1 MNTSDTL
8 TLQVLNSQ
16 YLASGKYGSALFT
29 TSGGSIGSSDKN
41 EWSVQDQAGS
51 VESIHAQIDVIDSY
65 YCIKAHAP
73 NLLLNNI
80 DLFIKGKPVRL
91 QHGDLINLCDLT
103 VRVQLNKNGIMKAD
117 PLAMRPEEIISNHQ
131 DPLNEILSKEIA
143 TSSEFYSQEFNH
155 DPEIISP
162 IPLDPMKVLD
172 SEHMAITAQQTPMS
186 TTTFQS
192 PSNSVL
198 EQSVTLNPQE
208 GYFFNDEDRLMN
220 VAINPLYQGLKSTLP
235 LENSQE
241 AYELLEE
248 IGHSLKTVIEGLK
261 DLHSNNQYLADKHLR
276 PTEDNPLRLNQSY
289 QETINLLYSTEKCP
303 VHLSAPSAIAES
315 IAHIKLHHEANQLAT
330 SEALSALLDAFAPQ
344 ALMSRFARYRRQSDK
359 SQIDSTWAW
368 NMYSSYYNELLSKRQ
383 KGFDKLFWEVYS
395 HAYDRNMRQ
404 LQNNQDK
411 KDYL

>member
-29 TSGGSIGSSDKN
+29 ASGGSIGSSDNN

-51 VESIHAQIDVIDSY
+51 IESIHAQIDVIDSY
-65 YCIKAHAP
+65 YCIKAQAP
-73 NLLLNNI
+73 NILLNNI

-103 VRVQLNKNGIMKAD
+103 VRVQINKNGIMKPD
-117 PLAMRPEEIISNHQ
+117 PLATRPEEIISNHQ
-131 DPLNEILSKEIA
+131 DPLKEILSKEGA
-143 TSSEFYSQEFNH
+143 SLSDYHAQEVNNAP
-155 DPEIISP
+155 DIISP

-172 SEHMAITAQQTPMS
+172 SESMTMASQLASMNKV
-186 TTTFQS
+186 TFQS
-192 PSNSVL
+192 PSNNVL
-198 EQSVTLNPQE
+198 EQSVMLNPQE

-241 AYELLEE
+241 AYDLLEE

-261 DLHSNNQYLADKHLR
+261 DLHSNNPYLADKHLR

-315 IAHIKLHHEANQLAT
+315 LTHIKLHQEANQLAI

-359 SQIDSTWAW
+359 TQIDSTWAW

-395 HAYDRNMRQ
+395 QAYDRNMRQ
-404 LQNNQDK
+404 LQSNLDK